1 MLVEEA
7 LRRETTKL
15 QAKEGADSAPRASAE
30 GRTAARQEA
39 TEPGGGAAAETKS
52 EPEQPEA
59 KPAEADAGSGS
70 GGSPTKAGEEAEAE
84 VLASVAAMGFGVAA
98 AKAALDACGG
108 DAEGAVERLLAQK
121 DEEG

>member
-15 QAKEGADSAPRASAE
+15 QAKEGADGAPRASAE
-30 GRTAARQEA
+30 GRTVAARKRT

-52 EPEQPEA
+52 EPEA
-59 KPAEADAGSGS
+59 KRAEADAGSGS
-70 GGSPTKAGEEAEAE
+70 GGSPTEAGEEAEAE

-98 AKAALDACGG
+98 AKAALEACGG

>member
-1 MLVEEA
+1 MAEDEGKPFTEEA

-15 QAKEGADSAPRASAE
+15 QAKE
-30 GRTAARQEA
+30 
-39 TEPGGGAAAETKS
+39 
-52 EPEQPEA
+52 A
-59 KPAEADAGSGS
+59 KLAEADGGSGSRSGS
-70 GGSPTKAGEEAEAE
+70 GGSPTKAAEEAEAE
-84 VLASVAAMGFGVAA
+84 VLASVVAMGFGVEA

>member
-15 QAKEGADSAPRASAE
+15 QAKEGADGAPRASAE

-52 EPEQPEA
+52 EPEA
-59 KPAEADAGSGS
+59 KRAEADAGSGS
-70 GGSPTKAGEEAEAE
+70 GGSPTEAGEEAEAE

>member
-30 GRTAARQEA
+30 GRT
-39 TEPGGGAAAETKS
+39 EPGGGAAAETKS

-59 KPAEADAGSGS
+59 KLAEVDAASGS
-70 GGSPTKAGEEAEAE
+70 GGSPTKAAEEAEAE

>member
-15 QAKEGADSAPRASAE
+15 QAKEGPDSAPRASAE
-30 GRTAARQEA
+30 GRTAAARKGA

-52 EPEQPEA
+52 EPEA

-70 GGSPTKAGEEAEAE
+70 EGSPTKAAEETEAE

-98 AKAALDACGG
+98 AKAALEACGG
-108 DAEGAVERLLAQK
+108 DAEGAVEQLLAQK